1 MHNTTAKKYWEVDS
15 SNYLSNNF
23 KEITFPFFTGEVISF
38 LLEDIFDYIPNIHS
52 IYLDGRDLYKTVE
65 PGEKLSLDFVILF
78 GSSDISDFYDVDRDE
93 YLQKKLHSFK
103 TLLVEKVRKNLNF
116 ELEVTLETDSISFF
130 KSNLLGSRFMN
141 RCIWGE
147 DLSIDK
153 LDFRLIDEKLL
164 DGLEK
169 EDQEV
174 LKENRDEILKLLEY
188 INEDQLS
195 FFEYK
200 IKHYLKLL
208 LRCAFNCICRDIKI
222 WTKDPYYCYYFFS
235 KKYNDLEELSKKI
248 FDLYSHYNMNVL
260 EIYKIVEDS
269 KIIIDKIVMLTE

>member
-1 MHNTTAKKYWEVDS
+1 MDNATAKKYWEVDS
-15 SNYLSNNF
+15 SNYLCNNF
-23 KEITFPFFTGEVISF
+23 KEITFQFFTGEVISF
-38 LLEDIFDYIPNIHS
+38 LLKDIFDLDLNIHS
-52 IYLDGRDLYKTVE
+52 IYLDGGDLYKTVE
-65 PGEKLSLDFVILF
+65 PGEKLNLDFVIVN
-78 GSSDISDFYDVDRDE
+78 STSDFCDLDRVE
-93 YLQKKLHSFK
+93 NLQKNLYNFK
-103 TLLVEKVRKNLNF
+103 TSLVEKVRKNLNF
-116 ELEVTLETDSISFF
+116 ELEITLEVDSIKFF
-130 KSNLLGSRFMN
+130 KFNLLGSRFMN

-153 LDFRLIDEKLL
+153 LDFNLVNEKLL

-174 LKENRDEILKLLEY
+174 LKENRDEILKLLKY
-188 INEDQLS
+188 IDENQLCFAES
-195 FFEYK
+195 K

-248 FDLYSHYNMNVL
+248 FDLYTHYNMNIS